1 MARAKV
7 IKPAIQDQ
15 PATFSSIVSRGSLTV
30 DGTITV
36 SGSFIISGSEN
47 LTVNNITASGNVSA
61 SGEINGNTGSFNHIQ
76 LPGQGKIAFDDTS
89 PSDQFITGYDHLIQI
104 DADQNLDLL
113 ARTNIKHNT
122 PLVVS
127 RTNGTV
133 YDFTGSMSITSST
146 PGGLNASL
154 NVEGP
159 ITGSI
164 IKATKNTEL
173 TLTSSFSTTL
183 DFSIN
188 RIMNTQSSVP
198 LTMSINTS
206 TSVLGNVI
214 MTDIS
219 SSGLQLTG
227 SLFKVL
233 NGTFDT
239 TKRNYVYYHYI
250 GNDTALVTINQES

>member
-1 MARAKV
+1 MGRVKF

-15 PATFSSIVSRGSLTV
+15 PATFSSIVSKGSLTV
-30 DGTITV
+30 NGAVT
-36 SGSFIISGSEN
+36 ISGSLFLSGSED
-47 LTVNNITASGNVSA
+47 LVVTDITASGNI
-61 SGEINGNTGSFNHIQ
+61 SGSGTGSFAHIQ

-104 DADQNLDLL
+104 DADEILDLL
-113 ARTNIKHNT
+113 ARTHVKHNT
-122 PLVVS
+122 PLVIS

-133 YDFTGSMSITSST
+133 YNFTGSMNITSSAA
-146 PGGLNASL
+146 GGLDASL

-188 RIMNTQSSVP
+188 RIMSVTTSSA
-198 LTMSINTS
+198 LTMSIDS
-206 TSVLGNVI
+206 DLAVLGNVI

-219 SSGLQLTG
+219 SSVGLHLTG
-227 SLFKVL
+227 SKFKVL

-250 GNDTALVTINQES
+250 GNNTALVTINQES